1 MSSFDRHPRQG
12 LSLGRVVAIGGGT
25 GLPALLQSLRPIK
38 GEPSFEEL
46 KAIVTVADTGG
57 SSGRL
62 RRDLGTLAPG
72 DIRNC
77 LVALSGAP
85 DILTKLFQY
94 RFTQG
99 ELEGHSFGNLFIVAL
114 AEVTGDFSAAIEKL
128 HDILAIKGQIYPSA
142 RENVE
147 LVAQFDD
154 GEMVMGE
161 EAISRKRGRIAGISI
176 YPPHPAPPDA
186 ALDALRDADLILVG
200 PGSLFTSII
209 PNLLV
214 PKIKNAILESRARKV
229 FVCNLATQPG
239 ETDGFRASDHVR
251 ALLAHSAEGVIDTIL
266 VNTAKLSGELEK
278 NYEEAGSSLVE
289 IDEDSLVSLNLSIV
303 KKDLLAEGE
312 FARHDPRKLRQAILE
327 LMRTAVE
334 KI

>member
-1 MSSFDRHPRQG
+1 MSPFDFHPRSG

-85 DILTKLFQY
+85 EILTKLFQY
-94 RFTQG
+94 RFSQG
-99 ELEGHSFGNLFIVAL
+99 ELDGHSFGNLFIVAL
-114 AEVTGDFSAAIEKL
+114 AGVTGDFSTAIEKL

-142 RENVE
+142 KENVE

-161 EAISRKRGRIAGISI
+161 EAIPRKMGRIASISI
-176 YPPHPAPPDA
+176 YPPNPDPPEGA
-186 ALDALRDADLILVG
+186 IEALKCADLVLLG

-214 PKIKNAILESRARKV
+214 PKIREAILGSSARKV
-229 FVCNLATQPG
+229 FVLNLATQPG
-239 ETDGFRASDHVR
+239 ETDGFRASDHIKAVFG
-251 ALLAHSAEGVIDTIL
+251 HSAEGIVDTIL
-266 VNTAKLSGELEK
+266 VNTEKLSGDLEK
-278 NYEEAGSSLVE
+278 NYQEAGSPLVE
-289 IDEDSLVSLNLSIV
+289 IDEDALVSLNLSIV
-303 KKDLLAEGE
+303 KKDLLAAGE
-312 FARHDPRKLRQAILE
+312 FARHDPKKLRQAILE